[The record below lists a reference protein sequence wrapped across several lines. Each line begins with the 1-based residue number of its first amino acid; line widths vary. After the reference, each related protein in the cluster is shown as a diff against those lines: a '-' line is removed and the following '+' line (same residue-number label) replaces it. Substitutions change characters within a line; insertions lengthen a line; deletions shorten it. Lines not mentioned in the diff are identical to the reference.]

1 MRLLIHA
8 FLAIAL
14 LTGCKA
20 LPEPPKTLQSN
31 AVNPVSNA
39 EKQAPNAV
47 NQAAN
52 TETQAAK
59 PGDPLRP
66 LEKDGSPKS
75 SFPAGVVERL
85 NAITTRSKTAIDQ
98 FDKIRPGLKQA
109 SKTGKVDLAELTKL
123 HEESK
128 AAMTALGAEGK
139 QLLDSRQYYN
149 SVIFSG
155 MALFAEKVEK
165 ELQDEI
171 KALSAAS
178 SLSSRGAKP

>member
-14 LTGCKA
+14 LTGCQA
-20 LPEPPKTLQSN
+20 EPEPPKTL
-31 AVNPVSNA
+31 PSNA
-39 EKQAPNAV
+39 EY
-47 NQAAN
+47 
-52 TETQAAK
+52 QAAK
-59 PGDPLRP
+59 PGDPLSP

-85 NAITTRSKTAIDQ
+85 NAIMTRSKAVIDQ
-98 FDKIRPGLKQA
+98 FDKVRPGLEQA
-109 SKTGKVDLAELTKL
+109 SKTGAIDLTELTKL
-123 HEESK
+123 HEEAK
-128 AAMTALGAEGK
+128 AARIALDAEKK

-149 SVIFSG
+149 VLIFSG
-155 MALFAEKVEK
+155 MAVFAEKVEK

-178 SLSSRGAKP
+178 SPSSRGAKP

>member
-14 LTGCKA
+14 LTGCQTV
-20 LPEPPKTLQSN
+20 PEPPKTLQSN

-39 EKQAPNAV
+39 ENQASNAV
-47 NQAAN
+47 N
-52 TETQAAK
+52 QAAK
-59 PGDPLRP
+59 PGDPLSP
-66 LEKDGSPKS
+66 LDKDGSPKS

-85 NAITTRSKTAIDQ
+85 NAIMTRSKTVIDQ
-98 FDKIRPGLKQA
+98 FDKIRPGPEQA
-109 SKTGKVDLAELTKL
+109 SKTGTVDLAAITKL
-123 HEESK
+123 HAEAK
-128 AAMTALGAEGK
+128 AAVTALDAEGK

-149 SVIFSG
+149 VLIFSG
-155 MALFAEKVEK
+155 MAVFAEKVEK

-178 SLSSRGAKP
+178 SPSSRGAKP